1 MIPRKQ
7 SKAFKFLLLLPV
19 AASYYHHDVY
29 ATVTFHLN
37 LILPSTMTFRGL
49 ELKMSS
55 DSGRQLESSLFPRF
69 RTR

>member
-37 LILPSTMTFRGL
+37 LILLSTMTFRVWN
-49 ELKMSS
+49 
-55 DSGRQLESSLFPRF
+55 
-69 RTR
+69 